1 MDPCHDTSI
10 TRPQGT
16 MLNESL
22 SVPQSRAAM
31 HEPLSSCSDDDDNE
45 CENQQSICDGD
56 DSDIENEE
64 VDDDDD
70 ALF

>member
-1 MDPCHDTSI
+1 MDLCHDTSI
-10 TRPQGT
+10 TRPQGM
-16 MLNESL
+16 MLNEPL
-22 SVPQSRAAM
+22 SVPQGRAAM
-31 HEPLSSCSDDDDNE
+31 HEPLSSCSDDDNE

-64 VDDDDD
+64 VDDDD